1 MKNQPSEWEKI
12 FATQAM
18 DKGLIPPNTE
28 AAHIAQY
35 QKKKKQNTDLFLT
48 FSTVNSP
55 CYKSDNAIPLPNILQ
70 WLFISSTLE
79 SKWVVAY
86 ANLPIL
92 ISNTPPTPTS
102 IIRIMVTAGK
112 DAVLAR
118 CQVFC

>member
-1 MKNQPSEWEKI
+1 MGENICNPSNGQRI
-12 FATQAM
+12 N
-18 DKGLIPPNTE
+18 P
-28 AAHIAQY
+28 
-35 QKKKKQNTDLFLT
+35 QKYRSSSYSSVPKKQKQKTNKADLFLT

-55 CYKSDNAIPLPNILQ
+55 CYKSDNAIPLPNNLQ

-102 IIRIMVTAGK
+102 IIIIMVTAVK
-112 DAVLAR
+112 DAVLSR